1 MPPDTPAAADPT
13 LTIPCV
19 FCGAW
24 NRVDAGRVLDRP
36 KCGECAKPMLLD
48 RPLPLTD
55 DTFARVIAEAGIP
68 VVVDFYAD
76 WCGPCKVM
84 APQYGAAASKLPQV
98 RFAKLDIDRA
108 PLASARHQIRSV
120 PTLALF
126 RGGTELARASGAMS
140 AEKLLA
146 WLRSKL

>member
-1 MPPDTPAAADPT
+1 MAAAPFALDDQSLPGF
-13 LTIPCV
+13 I
-19 FCGAW
+19 
-24 NRVDAGRVLDRP
+24 AGCELPVL
-36 KCGECAKPMLLD
+36 
-48 RPLPLTD
+48 
-55 DTFARVIAEAGIP
+55 
-68 VVVDFYAD
+68 VDFWAE